1 MVGREAERLSPESMN
16 EGSVQRKEL
25 ELLIDP
31 AHHCGELFFG
41 HHRGAA
47 HRDDFDGILAGDLA
61 QMHNELLLRAV
72 EFMEFII
79 RHLAH
84 VTYLDVKKGV

>member
-1 MVGREAERLSPESMN
+1 MVGREAEKKLSRHGRKVEPESMN

-61 QMHNELLLRAV
+61 QMHNELRRR
-72 EFMEFII
+72 I
-79 RHLAH
+79 H
-84 VTYLDVKKGV
+84 GVHN